1 MICSLRENFTGFI
14 GKNNSKCLVKIRI
27 NIVIFNRSLLE
38 KFVNIGEKN
47 KNTKKLLKKK
57 SNHNRMVYDI
67 EMRIMKEINAH
78 FVFTYKACM

>member
-1 MICSLRENFTGFI
+1 M
-14 GKNNSKCLVKIRI
+14 
-27 NIVIFNRSLLE
+27 
-38 KFVNIGEKN
+38 NIGEKN